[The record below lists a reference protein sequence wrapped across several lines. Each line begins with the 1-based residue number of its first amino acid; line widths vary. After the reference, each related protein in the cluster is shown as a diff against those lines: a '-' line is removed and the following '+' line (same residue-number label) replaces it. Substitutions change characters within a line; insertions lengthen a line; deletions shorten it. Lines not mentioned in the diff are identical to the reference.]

1 MPRSDTMKRT
11 GLFLLAL
18 SALAHLPAAS
28 APVTGGAEPLAWR
41 FAHPEAQVLAG
52 VNLARLADSPAGLH
66 LRSQFAAALGPSLI
80 EQAEMLLLSS
90 VDIAGGKRADVL
102 ILSGNLTLA
111 NLRRMAMKE
120 GARISSYKTLEI
132 AAPAGARAQDP
143 HLAWQP
149 AAASTVVLI
158 GTRPAVQAA
167 YDRSKAHLDSLES
180 VNPIFKRARALRSQ
194 FPVWVACEGMP
205 LGAGPK
211 AVSLLSEDE
220 SENPGWVEGLDI
232 AFRLDQSPTANFTI
246 ATSNEATAEFV
257 LQQLRDSAAEPF
269 LLKPWLS
276 NLKGELDGGTLSLAS
291 PLDDPAA
298 TARVAPLLAAFGL
311 PVDAAPPP
319 SPAVVQVRAKVSA
332 NVPAHNMPS
341 LRPDTETPHPAPP
354 KKLFVRI
361 SGLDEGTRSIPYGS
375 NR

>member
-1 MPRSDTMKRT
+1 MSSPR
-11 GLFLLAL
+11 LPLLAFVL
-18 SALAHLPAAS
+18 LAHLPAAS

-52 VNLARLADSPAGLH
+52 VNLAQLAASPAGLH

-132 AAPAGARAQDP
+132 AAPAGARAEDP
-143 HLAWQP
+143 HLAWQS

-167 YDRSKAHLDSLES
+167 YDRSRAHLDSLES
-180 VNPIFKRARALRSQ
+180 VNPIFKRARTLRSQ
-194 FPVWVACEGMP
+194 FPVWVACEGIP

-232 AFRLDQSPTANFTI
+232 AFRFDQSPAANFTI
-246 ATSNEATAEFV
+246 STTNEATAEVV
-257 LQQLRDSAAEPF
+257 LQKLRDSAAAAEPF

-276 NLKGELDGGTLSLAS
+276 NLKGELDGGTLTLAS

-298 TARVAPLLAAFGL
+298 SARVAPLLAAFGL

-319 SPAVVQVRAKVSA
+319 ATPAVAVEVRAKVSA

-341 LRPDTETPHPAPP
+341 LRPDAVTSPPAPP

-361 SGLDEGTRSIPYGS
+361 SGLDEGTRTIPYGS